1 MLIPKLYS
9 KMVKIFSEED
19 KQETNSTETGE
30 ETDPKP
36 EPESPEASS
45 GVVAS
50 ISIPFILMV
59 FFN

>member
-1 MLIPKLYS
+1 
-9 KMVKIFSEED
+9 MVKIFSEED